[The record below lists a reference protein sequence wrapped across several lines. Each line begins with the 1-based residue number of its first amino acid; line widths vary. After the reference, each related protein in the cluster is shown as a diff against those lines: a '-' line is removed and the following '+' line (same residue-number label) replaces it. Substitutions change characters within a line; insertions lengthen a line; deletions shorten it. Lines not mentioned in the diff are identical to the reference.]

1 MERPNGQ
8 TLDPELRLIHEQL
21 EDICKEGALSV
32 AVQMLQKCS
41 QNNKT
46 NLKNNYT

>member
-1 MERPNGQ
+1 MECPNGQ
-8 TLDPELRLIHEQL
+8 TLDPELHLIHEQL

-32 AVQMLQKCS
+32 AVLMLQKCS

-46 NLKNNYT
+46 NLKK